1 MADAIG
7 WFFGQVW
14 LGLVNTA
21 WAVTHPSAWLDWS
34 SPEAI
39 VRVVYYGA
47 SVEFFFAVFNTLL
60 VLTLIGLWR
69 PGFMWGGVRVLE
81 GIGNTIGR
89 VAAWAALIMVLQ
101 QIVIVFVQRIFA
113 VSQISLGLGTVVT
126 FDVSWWAEGLKL
138 YNAMLVVL
146 CVSYTF
152 IQGGHVR
159 VDILYAGMSFRRKRY
174 TEIFGAVVFMM
185 PMVVLIWHYAWFFMW
200 RHLIVPAPSATDTF
214 ERLEMRAQ
222 VLRWNVETTGFAPQ
236 GFSAYFLFKILLVAF
251 AALVFLQAVAVIWR
265 AIAELRDGPESADRH
280 LDRDVTGHVAEDLE
294 HKIHSGAT

>member
-1 MADAIG
+1 MLDAIG
-7 WFFGQVW
+7 WFANQIW
-14 LGLVNTA
+14 LGVYNTA
-21 WAVTHPSAWLDWS
+21 WAITHPSAWMDWS
-34 SPEAI
+34 DPTAI

-47 SVEFFFAVFNTLL
+47 SVEFFFAVFNTVV
-60 VLTLIGLWR
+60 VLTIIGLWR

-81 GIGNTIGR
+81 GIGNTVGR
-89 VAAWAALIMVLQ
+89 IAAWAGLIMVLQ

-113 VSQISLGLGTVVT
+113 VSQISIGLGTVVT

-138 YNAMLVVL
+138 YNAMLVAL

-159 VDILYAGMSFRRKRY
+159 VDILYANLSFRRKRY
-174 TEIFGAVVFMM
+174 IDIFGALAFMM
-185 PMVVLIWHYAWFFMW
+185 PMVLLIWHYAWFFMW
-200 RHLIVPAPSATDTF
+200 RHLIVPAPSASDSF
-214 ERLEMRAQ
+214 ERLEMRAR

-265 AIAELRDGPESADRH
+265 AISELRAGPESADRY
-280 LDRDVTGHVAEDLE
+280 LDRDRIGDPAEE
-294 HKIHSGAT
+294 RQHEIHSGAS